1 MASKKWNR
9 PQLFQDE
16 PADQRFQQAKK
27 ISELMNL
34 GPMSEKHFTAAG
46 IKSVLQFRKLG
57 WQRTMKKL
65 VDTNPK
71 HRHSL
76 YAYAVIGALKNLI
89 WSRIPEADKAEAR
102 AFCAKLKLKSKN
114 TSGRKKKK

>member
-1 MASKKWNR
+1 MASKNWNR
-9 PQLFQDE
+9 PQMFKDE
-16 PADQRFQQAKK
+16 LAEDVFLQAKK

-46 IKSVLQFRKLG
+46 IDTPAQFRKLG

-65 VDTNPK
+65 VDSNPK

-76 YAYAVIGALKNLI
+76 YAYALIGALQNTM
-89 WSRIPEADKAEAR
+89 WSRISAKNKAEAR
-102 AFCAKLKLKSKN
+102 LFCASLKKPVLN
-114 TSGRKKKK
+114 KKKK